1 MISREN
7 LIKVAR
13 AGGNT
18 LNQETPDQI
27 GRVGIWHLFKEL
39 SLDDKITLGSPSSSF
54 MLSIT
59 QGGGGGG
66 LVCTPYFV
74 SHSYIRRNCQ
84 TIL

>member
-27 GRVGIWHLFKEL
+27 GRVEIWHLFKEL
-39 SLDDKITLGSPSSSF
+39 L
-54 MLSIT
+54 
-59 QGGGGGG
+59 
-66 LVCTPYFV
+66 
-74 SHSYIRRNCQ
+74 
-84 TIL
+84 